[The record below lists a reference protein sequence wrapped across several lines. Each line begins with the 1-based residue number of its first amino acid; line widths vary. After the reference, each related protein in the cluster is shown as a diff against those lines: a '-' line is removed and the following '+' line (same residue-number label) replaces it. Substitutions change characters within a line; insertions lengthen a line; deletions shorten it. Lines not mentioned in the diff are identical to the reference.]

1 MSEGIEFEGNVIGTN
16 TKTDFPTY
24 ANEDDDKPKPA
35 SVCYQWW
42 KRPSGVAAVCLG
54 LLCVLLL
61 ARIIGLSVHYGVIGH
76 QYFTERDKLQTSY
89 NNLTEERDQ
98 LQIKYKT
105 LTEERDQLQIRYKT
119 LTEERDQLQTRY
131 KTLTEE
137 RDQLQTRY
145 KTLTEERDKLQSER
159 ESFLLVKV
167 FGNSNY
173 YVFMEQRNWEY
184 AKQDCLKRGAQL
196 VIINNQEEQVLGR
209 KRA

>member
-61 ARIIGLSVHYGVIGH
+61 ARIIGLSVH
-76 QYFTERDKLQTSY
+76 L
-89 NNLTEERDQ
+89 
-98 LQIKYKT
+98 
-105 LTEERDQLQIRYKT
+105 
-119 LTEERDQLQTRY
+119 
-131 KTLTEE
+131 
-137 RDQLQTRY
+137 
-145 KTLTEERDKLQSER
+145 
-159 ESFLLVKV
+159 KV